1 MLTTEQTV
9 TLRRAVTGKNKGG
22 NDMATISP
30 VITKSETLRAFIAAE
45 CDLADPRG
53 ETEAQALRTAIATW
67 MAANRIPE
75 KATPRTYALGR
86 TLAELGIA
94 RVRRYDPNGQTV
106 RSYWLGLKIR
116 DGGHAERC
124 SAPRSGD

>member
-1 MLTTEQTV
+1 MLTSEQTA
-9 TLRRAVTGKNKGG
+9 TLHRSVTGKGKGG
-22 NDMATISP
+22 ETMATITP
-30 VITKSETLRAFIAAE
+30 VITKSETLRQFIAAE

-67 MAANRIPE
+67 MADNGIPE
-75 KATPRTYALGR
+75 IATPRTYVLGR

-116 DGGHAERC
+116 KGND
-124 SAPRSGD
+124 